1 MIDTVVRRYAQ
12 ALYEEAER
20 ENAVEKVD
28 ADVALIR
35 ETLDSSRDLQ
45 LFFQSPVI
53 SREKKA
59 AVVEKLFSG
68 KVSAVTLRLLGLLVD
83 KNREDRFPSVVEA
96 YEALRDEKRGVVEA
110 EARMAFVPSA
120 DEVGKLEQALAA
132 KTGKQVRLRV
142 TQDEALLGGV
152 VVRLG
157 DTVYDG
163 SVRHQLDVLREKM
176 EAGQYAGL
184 N

>member
-12 ALYEEAER
+12 ALYEEAAR
-20 ENAVEKVD
+20 EDAVEKVD

-35 ETLDSSRDLQ
+35 DTLAESRDLQ

-53 SREKKA
+53 SREKKS
-59 AVVEKLFSG
+59 AVVEKLFTG
-68 KVSAVTLRLLGLLVD
+68 KVSPVTLRLLRLLVE

-96 YEALRDEKRGVVEA
+96 YLALRDEKQGIVEA
-110 EARMAFVPSA
+110 EARMAYVPSA
-120 DEVGKLEQALAA
+120 DELGQLEQALAA

-142 TQDEALLGGV
+142 TQDESLLGVV

-163 SVRHQLDVLREKM
+163 SVRHQLDVLRDKM